1 MFRSTIRGAIRLSP
15 RQYARHYYQSPRVPI
30 CFPSSS
36 RANPFDNNRARPR
49 FCSSSATM
57 DPQTTASGSQPPL
70 RPPYQHVEGF
80 EKRLEGSCHCGRVKY
95 WLKRDKPLDAKYCH
109 CHGCQVLHGAPF
121 QWAAIFHK
129 DDMMF
134 ENGMENLAFYQSG
147 KQVLGHDLP
156 CKVSCT
162 YCRTP
167 IFDEGRRMV
176 LLFPTLLKFEDKKA
190 RDLFYPECHIFYSQ
204 RCVDI
209 PDGKPKWDGLDA
221 DKSLLLDDLP

>member
-1 MFRSTIRGAIRLSP
+1 MTKAKKL
-15 RQYARHYYQSPRVPI
+15 
-30 CFPSSS
+30 
-36 RANPFDNNRARPR
+36 
-49 FCSSSATM
+49 T
-57 DPQTTASGSQPPL
+57 
-70 RPPYQHVEGF
+70 RPPT
-80 EKRLEGSCHCGRVKY
+80 
-95 WLKRDKPLDAKYCH
+95 P
-109 CHGCQVLHGAPF
+109 GAPF

-190 RDLFYPECHIFYSQ
+190 RDLFYPQYVAALFFFFTVE
-204 RCVDI
+204 
-209 PDGKPKWDGLDA
+209 
-221 DKSLLLDDLP
+221 